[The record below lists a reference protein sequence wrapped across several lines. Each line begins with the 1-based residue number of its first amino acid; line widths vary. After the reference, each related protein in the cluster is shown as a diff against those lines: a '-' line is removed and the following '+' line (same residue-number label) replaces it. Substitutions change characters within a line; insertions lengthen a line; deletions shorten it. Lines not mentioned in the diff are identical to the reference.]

1 MHIYDFMIFIYI
13 IDSFFFSRFSVV
25 FIQSL
30 NIQYRIYTVLF
41 MVRIMLYFFVY
52 LVVVA
57 VEVYVLRFN
66 INLHKIE
73 IIIQF

>member
-1 MHIYDFMIFIYI
+1 
-13 IDSFFFSRFSVV
+13 
-25 FIQSL
+25 
-30 NIQYRIYTVLF
+30 

>member
-1 MHIYDFMIFIYI
+1 
-13 IDSFFFSRFSVV
+13 
-25 FIQSL
+25 
-30 NIQYRIYTVLF
+30 
-41 MVRIMLYFFVY
+41 

-57 VEVYVLRFN
+57 VEVYFLRFN